1 VPLHATLYE
10 SIKELAAALRGED
23 PPVPKILPGDLEFV
37 RVHGERGGCKIIPS
51 TDRLQFLYRGQNRR
65 WTPCVPSVYRGAQ
78 SDKER
83 LRLNLILSRVRIAE
97 FEILLQQ
104 HPLVQYALQEKVELD
119 YDALAQHY
127 GLPTYWLDLTS
138 NIEVACFFAVARFD
152 ASGSFEPCE
161 NGTGVIY
168 RVRWRDLEE
177 PRRYFTSI
185 SHSPASRPGRQHAW
199 AVGMNGEV
207 DFDRAEFVEA
217 LEFRHSRSES
227 ERIIAALGAR
237 LYPYDSLAEVA
248 SVLRTCPGITMTGI
262 RAALRRDGCPTE
274 RLERIAAQSGEAM
287 CNGLGLD
294 VYLDEEFALTEEQM
308 RAGESE
314 AATLREAFGSE
325 IGFRMARTRKP
336 Q

>member
-1 VPLHATLYE
+1 VPLQSTPFE
-10 SIKELAAALRGED
+10 SIKELAAALRSED
-23 PPVPKILPGDLEFV
+23 PPVPKLLPGDLEFV
-37 RVHGERGGCKIIPS
+37 RVRGEHGGCKIIPS

-65 WTPCVPSVYRGAQ
+65 WTPCVPSVYRGAHN
-78 SDKER
+78 DKER
-83 LRLNLILSRVRIAE
+83 LRLNFLLSRVRIAE
-97 FEILLQQ
+97 FELLLQQ

-127 GLPTYWLDLTS
+127 GLPTYWLDVTS

-152 ASGSFEPCE
+152 ASGSFEPCGD
-161 NGTGVIY
+161 GTGVIY
-168 RVRWRDLEE
+168 RVHWRDIEE
-177 PRRYFTSI
+177 RRRYFTSI

-199 AVGMNGEV
+199 AVGMNGAI
-207 DFDRAEFVEA
+207 DFDRAEFVEP

-227 ERIIAALGAR
+227 EQIIAALGAR
-237 LYPYDSLAEVA
+237 LYPHDSIADVA
-248 SVLRTCPGITMTGI
+248 SVLRTNPGITMAGI
-262 RAALRRDGCPTE
+262 RAGLKRDGCPAE
-274 RLERIAAQSGEAM
+274 QLERIAAQSGEAM

-325 IGFRMARTRKP
+325 IGFRLERTRKP